1 MRRRSLPHVAK
12 PAAYL
17 AGSHPESVWFHGG
30 AITVDPY
37 TVGRW
42 CVYGPWTSDA
52 EYVGTKEKCLEY
64 ANKRTAA
71 LETP

>member
-1 MRRRSLPHVAK
+1 MKHC
-12 PAAYL
+12 YI
-17 AGSHPESVWFHGG
+17 AGSHPDSVWFHRG

-42 CVYGPWTSDA
+42 AVYGPWTSDA

-64 ANKRTAA
+64 ASKRTEA
-71 LETP
+71 LEA